1 MASWKDNGRESKR
14 FRSPNRIQQRV
25 LKKERSHVDAE
36 GVGKMRKKVGL
47 EKRRRRNPSPTVKE
61 EVGEKSVEEA
71 PATNKGEPA
80 FRFCKQA
87 GLKME
92 AVPMPKTRVKA
103 EEVKASDLK
112 TEAASV
118 VKPKGANGGGT
129 QACKRA
135 QIGRKGRTKR
145 VFEG

>member
-1 MASWKDNGRESKR
+1 MGR
-14 FRSPNRIQQRV
+14 
-25 LKKERSHVDAE
+25 A
-36 GVGKMRKKVGL
+36 
-47 EKRRRRNPSPTVKE
+47 SPTVKKE

-80 FRFCKQA
+80 FRFWKQA

-112 TEAASV
+112 TEAASNA
-118 VKPKGANGGGT
+118 KPKAGEHKTCRGSMEVELKPA
-129 QACKRA
+129 KRA

-145 VFEG
+145 AFEG